1 VSRRIF
7 VFDDPDRFVAGT
19 IGPPGQRVFF
29 LQAVEGRRV
38 TSVSLEKVQVALLA
52 DRVAAIVTEL
62 QERGVPGVVGLASD
76 PVPGDDE
83 RPLDE
88 PLRDAFRAGT
98 LTISWD
104 GEESEVTIEA
114 RSRTDDEAD
123 EEEEDA
129 DDEDASD
136 DDDDVPDDAPDGPDV
151 LRVRL
156 SAAMALGFARRAAR
170 LVASGRPAC
179 PFCGQPLNPEGHVCV
194 RSNGY
199 LN

>member
-1 VSRRIF
+1 MTRRIF

-52 DRVAAIVTEL
+52 DRVAAIVAEL
-62 QERGVPGVVGLASD
+62 QHRGIPGVADLTPDTVI
-76 PVPGDDE
+76 GDDE
-83 RPLDE
+83 QPLHE

-114 RSRTDDEAD
+114 RSQEAD
-123 EEEEDA
+123 EDDDEDEEGLAAEASEDA
-129 DDEDASD
+129 DDDVDEDERTRWSVVYEYSPIQFLQLRGGARFH
-136 DDDDVPDDAPDGPDV
+136 DGI
-151 LRVRL
+151 
-156 SAAMALGFARRAAR
+156 SQNALQNREEYFLEVHGF
-170 LVASGRPAC
+170 
-179 PFCGQPLNPEGHVCV
+179 F
-194 RSNGY
+194 
-199 LN
+199 